1 MDKKQA
7 ILKIYQELQQ
17 ETARKTAMIELKNQK
32 TSLTDS
38 KLGGVPYLPKDKEF
52 PVNSEG
58 QQLILLAQINFEDL
72 EDMEDFPSKGLL
84 QFFILGDDI
93 LGLDLHKLTV
103 QDNFRIVYYEEID
116 YTVKEEDLVE
126 KYDPYI
132 EDEDWLPFNAKYK
145 MIFEV
150 GMQGMSM
157 GDFRYDELFTEKYNE
172 VFEDEL
178 IEGFWD
184 VQEYDDDFFDEL
196 TEEDSGFG
204 CKIGGYPGFTQEDP
218 RSYEYEEHDVLLLQ
232 IDSIDDDDE
241 DVHIM
246 WGDSGVCNFFI
257 TQEDLKNKDFSNV
270 IYNWDCY

>member
-32 TSLTDS
+32 PSLTDS

-52 PVNSEG
+52 PINSEG
-58 QQLILLAQINFEDL
+58 QQLTLLAQINFEDL

-93 LGLDLHKLTV
+93 FGLDLHKLTV
-103 QDNFRIVYYEEID
+103 QDNFRIVYYEHID
-116 YTVKEEDLVE
+116 CTVKEEDLVE
-126 KYDPYI
+126 KYNPYI
-132 EDEDWLPFNAKYK
+132 EDEDWLPFNGEYK

-172 VFEDEL
+172 VFEDEP

-196 TEEDSGFG
+196 TEDDPGYG
-204 CKIGGYPGFTQEDP
+204 CKIGGYPEFTQEDP

-257 TQEDLKNKDFSNV
+257 TKEDLKNKDFSNV